1 MEKVPAQFWVQLIFR
16 IGVFLCGGE
25 HKICHLPREQN
36 MRIKSIARQCSI
48 KVSHL
53 AERLALAVL
62 LMTILATGVQ
72 ARDQGYYPT
81 QELLVTG
88 KTVVGEDIKYPDTG
102 RPKITVA
109 VVTVAPGTPAAFH
122 RHPVP
127 LVAYILEGELT
138 VDYGLNGV
146 KTFRQGDALVEAM
159 NVPHRG
165 MNLGS
170 GIVKLL
176 AVYVGAEGSANVA
189 LEK

>member
-1 MEKVPAQFWVQLIFR
+1 MPIS
-16 IGVFLCGGE
+16 
-25 HKICHLPREQN
+25 
-36 MRIKSIARQCSI
+36 SIAWRYDL
-48 KVSHL
+48 KASHFMQRSAL
-53 AERLALAVL
+53 GVLWLAL
-62 LMTILATGVQ
+62 LAPGAQ
-72 ARDQGYYPT
+72 ARDPGYYPV

-88 KTVVGEDIKYPDTG
+88 KTVVGEDIQYPTTG
-102 RPKITVA
+102 APKVTVA
-109 VVTVAPGTPAAFH
+109 VVTVAPGAPAAFH

-138 VDYGLNGV
+138 VDYGAKGV

>member
-1 MEKVPAQFWVQLIFR
+1 MHINTVAGRSGKL
-16 IGVFLCGGE
+16 
-25 HKICHLPREQN
+25 
-36 MRIKSIARQCSI
+36 AR
-48 KVSHL
+48 HL
-53 AERLALAVL
+53 AQRLTVGTLLLAALS
-62 LMTILATGVQ
+62 TATL
-72 ARDQGYYPT
+72 ARDQGYYPV

-88 KTVVGEDIKYPDTG
+88 QTVVGENIQYPTTG
-102 RPKITVA
+102 APKITVA
-109 VVTVAPGTPAAFH
+109 VVTVAPGSPAAFH
-122 RHPVP
+122 HHPVP

-138 VDYGLNGV
+138 VDYGEKGV

-170 GIVKLL
+170 GTVKLL

>member
-1 MEKVPAQFWVQLIFR
+1 
-16 IGVFLCGGE
+16 
-25 HKICHLPREQN
+25 
-36 MRIKSIARQCSI
+36 MRIRSFANQYAVKTG
-48 KVSHL
+48 HL
-53 AERLALAVL
+53 KLHWALGILLLALL
-62 LMTILATGVQ
+62 TTGAQ
-72 ARDQGYYPT
+72 ARDQSYYPV

-88 KTVVGEDIKYPDTG
+88 KTIVGEDIQYPTTG
-102 RPKITVA
+102 APKITVA
-109 VVTVAPGTPAAFH
+109 VVTVAPGAPAAFH

-138 VDYGLNGV
+138 VDYGPKGV

-170 GIVKLL
+170 GTVKLL
-176 AVYVGAEGSANVA
+176 AVYIGAEGSANVA

>member
-1 MEKVPAQFWVQLIFR
+1 
-16 IGVFLCGGE
+16 
-25 HKICHLPREQN
+25 
-36 MRIKSIARQCSI
+36 MRIRSIASQSDVTAGHFKR
-48 KVSHL
+48 HW
-53 AERLALAVL
+53 ALGVL
-62 LMTILATGVQ
+62 LLAFLTTCAQ
-72 ARDQGYYPT
+72 ARDQGYYPV

-88 KTVVGEDIKYPDTG
+88 KTIVGEDIQYPTTG
-102 RPKITVA
+102 VPKITVA
-109 VVTVAPGTPAAFH
+109 VVTVAPGAPAAFH

-138 VDYGLNGV
+138 VDYGPKGV

-170 GIVKLL
+170 GMVKLL
-176 AVYVGAEGSANVA
+176 AVYIGAEGSANVA

>member
-1 MEKVPAQFWVQLIFR
+1 
-16 IGVFLCGGE
+16 
-25 HKICHLPREQN
+25 
-36 MRIKSIARQCSI
+36 MRIRSIASQSDVTAGHFKR
-48 KVSHL
+48 HW
-53 AERLALAVL
+53 ALGVL
-62 LMTILATGVQ
+62 LLAFLTTCAQ
-72 ARDQGYYPT
+72 ARDQGYYPV

-88 KTVVGEDIKYPDTG
+88 KTIVGEDIQYHTTG
-102 RPKITVA
+102 VPKITVA
-109 VVTVAPGTPAAFH
+109 VVTVAPGAPAAFH

-138 VDYGLNGV
+138 VDYGPKGV

-170 GIVKLL
+170 GMVKLL
-176 AVYVGAEGSANVA
+176 AVYIGAEGSANVA

>member
-1 MEKVPAQFWVQLIFR
+1 MDISTVARLYGIKA
-16 IGVFLCGGE
+16 G
-25 HKICHLPREQN
+25 HLTQRLT
-36 MRIKSIARQCSI
+36 
-48 KVSHL
+48 VGTLLL
-53 AERLALAVL
+53 AALNTTAV
-62 LMTILATGVQ
+62 
-72 ARDQGYYPT
+72 ARDQAYYPV

-88 KTVVGEDIKYPDTG
+88 QTIVGENIQYPTSG
-102 RPKITVA
+102 APKITVA
-109 VVTVAPGTPAAFH
+109 VVTVAPGAPAAFH

-138 VDYGLNGV
+138 VDYGEKGV